1 LWAITTGRLPPNPAE
16 LVGSERMSAIL
27 EKIKRHVDLVVLDT
41 PPLMAVTDAAV
52 LAPRV
57 DGVLLVIKPGATR
70 LSACRHSVEQLRRAG
85 ANILGVVLNDVN
97 MRSARYRYS
106 YYRSYYNSYYKKY
119 GSSTASPP
127 GPSTSAT
134 KAGSTWGFPRWPAT
148 PASIKWSA
156 LTATIAWATFTIQT
170 QANSELEA

>member
-1 LWAITTGRLPPNPAE
+1 
-16 LVGSERMSAIL
+16 
-27 EKIKRHVDLVVLDT
+27 VVLDT

-119 GSSTASPP
+119 GSEVLAEPKPEPEPVKETHP
-127 GPSTSAT
+127 GA
-134 KAGSTWGFPRWPAT
+134 
-148 PASIKWSA
+148 
-156 LTATIAWATFTIQT
+156 QD
-170 QANSELEA
+170 